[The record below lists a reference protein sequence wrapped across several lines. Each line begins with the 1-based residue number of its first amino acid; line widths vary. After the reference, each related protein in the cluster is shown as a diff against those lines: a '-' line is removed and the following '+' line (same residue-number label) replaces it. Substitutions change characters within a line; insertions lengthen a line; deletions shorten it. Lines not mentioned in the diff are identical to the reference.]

1 MYNTEKSFYRFYS
14 YMADHPPKTDREL
27 IKVNAGDIRLGMYM
41 AYADRPWL
49 ETPFLFQGFLLDNEK
64 LLDAVK
70 DECEFIYIDK
80 GKSLH
85 KQPPKTP
92 VKKPARNPA
101 EKSLMSPA
109 DKKVIRS
116 AKPDRYQTTRPI
128 EEVFD
133 SAVKKHKASLGAIKD
148 ILREIRTGE
157 GINVTNVRRSVKAC
171 VASIV
176 ENPNAMLWLSRL
188 RNRDEYTAEHCLNV
202 GILAIAMGR
211 HLGLDEKALEI
222 VGLCGMLHDVGKMQ
236 VDPAVLNKP
245 GRLTEEEFAI
255 IKTHCQIGKSILE
268 GDSDIPKEAIEAAWG
283 HHERI
288 DGGGYPRGAKASNL
302 SLYTRIISIVDTYDA
317 ITTNRCYDNSR
328 PASEAIKILFSCR
341 DSQFDGWLVEEFIGC
356 LGIYPTGSLVELR
369 SGEGAVVIDSNKNS
383 RLHPKVT
390 IVLDEHKRSRQPLIV
405 DTRDYQEHP
414 GGRTIK
420 SVLDENEYKIDL
432 EYVFSHFRN

>member
-1 MYNTEKSFYRFYS
+1 MDS
-14 YMADHPPKTDREL
+14 HPPKTDREL
-27 IKVNAGDIRLGMYM
+27 IKVDANDIRLGMYM

-49 ETPFLFQGFLLDNEK
+49 ETPFLFQGFLLDNDK
-64 LLDAVK
+64 LLDEVRK
-70 DECEFIYIDK
+70 ECEFIYIDK

-85 KQPPKTP
+85 SDPPKKPLKEP
-92 VKKPARNPA
+92 VRSPR
-101 EKSLMSPA
+101 EKSQLSALDGRMLNSA
-109 DKKVIRS
+109 DT
-116 AKPDRYQTTRPI
+116 DRYKIARPV
-128 EEVFD
+128 EDVFD
-133 SAVKKHKASLGAIKD
+133 TAYRRHDDSLSSIKQV
-148 ILREIRTGE
+148 LREVRTGD
-157 GINVTNVRRSVKAC
+157 GINVTNVRRSVKSC
-171 VASIV
+171 VASII

-222 VGLCGMLHDVGKMQ
+222 LGLCGMLHDVGKMQ

-245 GRLTEEEFAI
+245 GKLTEEEFAL
-255 IKTHCQIGKSILE
+255 IKTHCQIGKTILE
-268 GDSDIPKEAIEAAWG
+268 EDKGLPKEAVEAAWG

-288 DGGGYPRGAKASNL
+288 DGGGYPRGARASNL
-302 SLYTRIISIVDTYDA
+302 GLYTRIISIVDTYDA

-328 PASEAIKILFSCR
+328 PATEAIKILFSCR
-341 DSQFDGWLVEEFIGC
+341 DSQFDGWLVEEFIAC
-356 LGIYPTGSLVELR
+356 LGIYPTGSLVELH

-405 DTRDYQEHP
+405 DTREYQERP

-420 SVLDENEYKIDL
+420 SVLDENEYRIDL
-432 EYVFSHFRN
+432 EYVFSHFRS

>member
-1 MYNTEKSFYRFYS
+1 MV
-14 YMADHPPKTDREL
+14 DHPPKTDREL
-27 IKVNAGDIRLGMYM
+27 IKVNAREIRLGMYM
-41 AYADRPWL
+41 AYADRLWL
-49 ETPFLFQGFLLDNEK
+49 ETPFLFQGFLLDNEN
-64 LLDAVK
+64 LLEEVK
-70 DECEFIYIDK
+70 KECEIIYIDK

-85 KQPPKTP
+85 HIASRRSGQQQAKPP
-92 VKKPARNPA
+92 RG
-101 EKSLMSPA
+101 KSRMSPA
-109 DKKVIRS
+109 DSKTIKAAR
-116 AKPDRYQTTRPI
+116 PDRYQAEKPV
-128 EEVFD
+128 EEVFE
-133 SAVKKHKASLGAIKD
+133 SALEKHQGSLRTIKD
-148 ILREIRTGE
+148 VLREVRTGA
-157 GINVTNVRRSVKAC
+157 GINVTKVRRSVRAC
-171 VASIV
+171 VASII

-211 HLGLDEKALEI
+211 HLGLDEKALESL
-222 VGLCGMLHDVGKMQ
+222 GLCGMLHDVGKMQ
-236 VDPAVLNKP
+236 VDPAILNKP
-245 GRLTEEEFAI
+245 GRLTEEEFSV
-255 IKTHCQIGKSILE
+255 IKTHCQIGKTILE
-268 GDSDIPKEAIEAAWG
+268 EDRDVPREAVEAAWG

-302 SLYTRIISIVDTYDA
+302 NLYTRIISIVDTYDA

-328 PASEAIKILFSCR
+328 PATEAIKILFSCR

-369 SGEGAVVIDSNKNS
+369 TGEGAVVIDSNKNS

-390 IVLDEHKRSRQPLIV
+390 IVLDEHKRTRQPLTV

-432 EYVFSHFRN
+432 EYVFSHFRG